1 METLWT
7 LKDVAK
13 YLNVAYDV
21 ASRYAKGESFPKA
34 IRLPNGSGGRSHPRW
49 VSTDVIDWVKSY
61 Q

>member
-21 ASRYAKGESFPKA
+21 ASRYANIQELMTYYNASAEDLAK
-34 IRLPNGSGGRSHPRW
+34 LL
-49 VSTDVIDWVKSY
+49 
-61 Q
+61 